1 MGGGGGDKFGKVLMY
16 KGMAGGRLLLY
27 ARSRGG
33 LPHFRPVDE
42 RKMNSENLGIG
53 PGIVNNDRGLLTPKM
68 GWFQSECE
76 MLETP

>member
-1 MGGGGGDKFGKVLMY
+1 MY
-16 KGMAGGRLLLY
+16 KELAGERPALCERL
-27 ARSRGG
+27 AEG
-33 LPHFRPVDE
+33 LPHFRPADE

-53 PGIVNNDRGLLTPKM
+53 PGIVNNDRGLLTPKT